1 MAKTKRVKRQLRK
14 KSTFRKKGKG
24 KDHEIAFLLKQKL
37 SNVAKTFYDN
47 DNAIVGN
54 IVSRLPRDQIDKDAY
69 ERRLNKALAHN
80 IALLAEQEAK
90 IKDFNASRKD
100 GPSRGT
106 RNRTGPRT
114 HPELKKLYL
123 ERDHTKEAIS
133 LNQHELRQLQKL
145 TIPNCLNQIRN
156 GTKKECIL
164 KRETKVERLIIHN
177 NYFLFCYS

>member
-37 SNVAKTFYDN
+37 SNVAKTYYDN

-54 IVSRLPRDQIDKDAY
+54 LVSRLPRDQIDKDAY

-80 IALLAEQEAK
+80 MALLAEQEAE

-106 RNRTGPRT
+106 RNRAGPRT

-123 ERDHTKEAIS
+123 ERDHTKQAII
-133 LNQHELRQLQKL
+133 LNQHELRQLRNPNTKINYTKL
-145 TIPNCLNQIRN
+145 LKPDPAWD
-156 GTKKECIL
+156 KERMYF
-164 KRETKVERLIIHN
+164 KARDKGREA
-177 NYFLFCYS
+177 YYP

>member
-1 MAKTKRVKRQLRK
+1 MAKTKRVKRQFRK
-14 KSTFRKKGKG
+14 NLTFRKKGKG
-24 KDHEIAFLLKQKL
+24 KDHEIVFLLKQKL

-80 IALLAEQEAK
+80 IALLAEQEAE
-90 IKDFNASRKD
+90 IKNFNASRKD

-114 HPELKKLYL
+114 HPTLLALYL
-123 ERDHTKEAIS
+123 ERDHTKNAIMR
-133 LNQHELRQLQKL
+133 NQYELRRLRDPDPHPKINYTEL
-145 TIPNCLNQIRN
+145 LKPNP
-156 GTKKECIL
+156 TWDKERMYF
-164 KRETKVERLIIHN
+164 KAREKGREA
-177 NYFLFCYS
+177 YYP